1 MNDKNPIR
9 LGISC
14 SGFLKNVFLLV
25 TACGT
30 AHSQIQYSSDFES
43 LDVNNSSALR
53 DTSWTAYA
61 NVFSSGGAYLYGYS
75 STPPIGGG
83 GFWGVTTDQAGPAQ
97 GTQGLVVYSDYYN
110 QNAQTAGN
118 LVEANVFQQF
128 PVFIEDVGTYE
139 FKFDAKAGNLV
150 SPSKAVAFVK
160 VLNPS
165 NNYATVANVTFDTSA
180 LPVTW
185 GTYSIRFTIDA
196 GMEDMILQVG
206 FSATTSNNLGSGVFY
221 DNLEF
226 GIAPPAPPVITQIAK
241 VGNVVNV
248 TFPTELGAS
257 YDLFKST
264 DGMATFNLVATQPVI
279 SGDGTAKVA
288 TDNAASGPSAFYR
301 IRRQQQATTGN

>member
-1 MNDKNPIR
+1 
-9 LGISC
+9 
-14 SGFLKNVFLLV
+14 
-25 TACGT
+25 
-30 AHSQIQYSSDFES
+30 
-43 LDVNNSSALR
+43 
-53 DTSWTAYA
+53 
-61 NVFSSGGAYLYGYS
+61 LYGYS

-165 NNYATVANVTFDTSA
+165 NNYATVANVTLDTSA

-185 GTYSIRFTIDA
+185 GTYSIRFTVDA

-206 FSATTSNNLGSGVFY
+206 FSATASNNLGSGVFY

-226 GIAPPAPPVITQIAK
+226 GIAPPAEPAPPVITQITK
-241 VGNVVNV
+241 VGDVVSV

-257 YDLFKST
+257 YDLLKST

-279 SGDGTAKVA
+279 FGDGTAKVA

-301 IRRQQQATTGN
+301 IRREQQATNGN